1 MNPVFRPTAFLISRG
16 EDQKTAW
23 TYIVANVVFRSELG
37 TAKRMRIWH
46 LLAPLVSHG
55 VSEPRN
61 FVTSIF
67 LFSMTYCFLISLRRL
82 SYRLPYGLCVH
93 AFGDCIDCS
102 MRVHEAALTL
112 ACSGESSPFI
122 VSSRNDL
129 PFPCLFLSNR
139 ERERE
144 REVE

>member
-1 MNPVFRPTAFLISRG
+1 MSKIFRPFAFPINRG
-16 EDQKTAW
+16 ENQETAC
-23 TYIVANVVFRSELG
+23 TYIVANVVCRSELG
-37 TAKRMRIWH
+37 TVKRMRIWH
-46 LLAPLVSHG
+46 LLVPLVSHG
-55 VSEPRN
+55 VSEPRS
-61 FVTSIF
+61 FVTSIL
-67 LFSMTYCFLISLRRL
+67 LFFMTYCFLISLRRL

-93 AFGDCIDCS
+93 AFGDCIDSS

-144 REVE
+144 VEE